1 MFNSWL
7 SIVFMFILAG
17 VLIWLLVFLIKSQK
31 KSFLKTLN
39 DGTSQATTKTDTTP
53 DTVINENGENITN
66 TTDINI
72 ETQKRK
78 LEPKRLKI
86 VIISVI
92 LLVIFLVGIPLTI
105 YLVDRSDDPEYLI
118 LGTWENPD
126 ARYTFSDD
134 YTFTLVTGRGT
145 VYMGEYGFGVYLIR
159 EKEIQEYNNPEYTS
173 DGDPYVR
180 TITLHYYNETDNL
193 VSTEYRIHSISDT
206 QMIIKKNAE
215 NTRLRSFSKIE
226 D

>member
-7 SIVFMFILAG
+7 SIIFMIILAG

-31 KSFLKTLN
+31 KSCLKTLN
-39 DGTSQATTKTDTTP
+39 DGTSLATTKTDTTP
-53 DTVINENGENITN
+53 DTVLNENGENITN

-86 VIISVI
+86 AIISVI

-118 LGTWENPD
+118 LGTWEDPD
-126 ARYTFSDD
+126 ARYTFRDD
-134 YTFTLVTGRGT
+134 DTFTLVTGRGT
-145 VYMGEYGFGVYLIR
+145 VYMGEYSFGVYLIQ
-159 EKEIQEYNNPEYTS
+159 EKEIQEYNNLEYTS

-180 TITLHYYNETDNL
+180 TIYLDYYDETDNL
-193 VSTEYRIHSISDT
+193 TFTEYRIHSISDT